1 MGFVSI
7 AELHEKKN
15 SFKFTEALSNQGN
28 HDCPDKWRKKSS
40 EMMEPAEKEMLH
52 KVNYIVQREI
62 KGFPLFCCL
71 R

>member
-1 MGFVSI
+1 MSI
-7 AELHEKKN
+7 AELHEKI
-15 SFKFTEALSNQGN
+15 SFKFTEALSNHGN
-28 HDCPDKWRKKSS
+28 HVCPDKWKKKSS

-52 KVNYIVQREI
+52 KVNYIAQREI